1 MILGR
6 MNAFYQFMSTMRVS
20 FSGLFL
26 LYFIIQPV
34 LLQAAEMSSEKVSN
48 VTPSNAA
55 LNNGVMSAKQ
65 VTLERAEKLALSQH
79 ETWLALLHYKRETVS
94 RDVISQADDEK
105 FFLHPNG
112 KRDAKAELVA
122 NIHAFFKT
130 SQSGHAQCL
139 FPARWW
145 WLKQQLN
152 YGRDYDVKCPQ
163 LEAFMARVTA
173 DKLVLLFPTMYLSN
187 PGSTFGH
194 TFLRFDTEG
203 EANLLSQTLNYA
215 ARTNKEDNIL
225 NYVRKG
231 LFGGYTG
238 FFRMRSYFETV
249 QEYNNI
255 ENRDIWEYEL
265 NFTKN
270 EIRQLLRHVWE
281 ISNVDFDYFFFKE
294 NCAYRMLALLDVI
307 RTGME
312 LTTGSKFSVYAIP
325 VDTVRALDEVGLIK
339 SRKLRASLV
348 TRIDD
353 YFLNED
359 ESINNKNTR
368 AAVNIATKENV
379 VNPESILS
387 YLAVVENDRD
397 KIDVLQQSYNIL
409 QFKNTFSSVKAKNIL
424 EQANN
429 LSNKKNTN
437 VKEDLSQQKFLEW
450 NKSGGNDANRNSG
463 GRYSGNRNSK
473 NRNYGKVPPE
483 KGHDSI
489 RVSTG
494 FGKQNTRQY
503 IDLRFRPAFHD
514 LMDSMEGYVSGA
526 AINSFEVRFKWFT
539 SSSDK
544 FNGSKES
551 GNELRLESLNVFNIT
566 SLNPLRHWH
575 KSLSWLLDVRF
586 DRTQLNET
594 NSVRNFIGRGGLGLS
609 FQKKHVL
616 PFFMFMGE
624 GNFSSHYKKG
634 YSFLL
639 GLQAGMQLS
648 FKSNRLLLS
657 YQGDKAVSGF
667 DLDRSVSQLQ
677 WQYDFQ
683 INHAMRLRYRRS
695 EYDFFDDKDWS
706 ISYHYYF

>member
-26 LYFIIQPV
+26 LYFMIQPV
-34 LLQAAEMSSEKVSN
+34 LLQAVEMNHGKVSN
-48 VTPSNAA
+48 VTSSNAA
-55 LNNGVMSAKQ
+55 SSNDVVSAKQ
-65 VTLERAEKLALSQH
+65 TMIERAEKLALSQH

-94 RDVISQADDEK
+94 RDVISQADDKK

-112 KRDAKAELVA
+112 KHDAKAELVA
-122 NIHAFFKT
+122 NINAFFKS

-163 LEAFMARVTA
+163 LEAFMARVAA
-173 DKLVLLFPTMYLSN
+173 DKLVLVFPTMYLSN

-265 NFTKN
+265 SFTKN
-270 EIRQLLRHVWE
+270 EIKQLLRHVWE
-281 ISNVDFDYFFFKE
+281 INNVDFDYFFFKE
-294 NCAYRMLALLDVI
+294 NCAYRMLTLLDVI
-307 RTGME
+307 RTGIE

-339 SRKLRASLV
+339 SRELRASLV

-359 ESINNKNTR
+359 ESLNNKNTR
-368 AAVNIATKENV
+368 TAVNIATKENV
-379 VNPESILS
+379 VKPESILS
-387 YLAVVENDRD
+387 YLDVVENDRD
-397 KIDVLQQSYNIL
+397 KVDVLQQSYNIL
-409 QFKNTFSSVKAKNIL
+409 QFNNASSSVKAQNIL
-424 EQANN
+424 ELANN

-437 VKEDLSQQKFLEW
+437 LKEGLSHQKFSEW
-450 NKSGGNDANRNSG
+450 NKPSENNGG
-463 GRYSGNRNSK
+463 
-473 NRNYGKVPPE
+473 RNYGKVPPE

-489 RVSTG
+489 RVSAG
-494 FGKQNTRQY
+494 FGKQNTRKY
-503 IDLRFRPAFHD
+503 VDLRFRPAFHD
-514 LMDSMEGYVSGA
+514 LMDSMAGYISGA

-539 SSSDK
+539 SSDK
-544 FNGSKES
+544 FNGSREGHS
-551 GNELRLESLNVFNIT
+551 ELRLESLSLLNIT
-566 SLNPLRHWH
+566 SLNPLRRWH
-575 KSLSWLLDVRF
+575 KSLSWLLDIRF

-594 NSVRNFIGRGGLGLS
+594 ASVRNFIGRGGLGLS
-609 FQKKHVL
+609 FQKKYFV
-616 PFFMFMGE
+616 PFLILLGE
-624 GNFSSHYKKG
+624 GNLSSDYKKG
-634 YSFLL
+634 YSVLL
-639 GLQAGMQLS
+639 GLQAGMKIN

-657 YQGDKAVSGF
+657 YQNDKAVSGF
-667 DLDRSVSQLQ
+667 DLDRRVSQLQ

-683 INHAMRLRYRRS
+683 INHAMRLRYKRS
-695 EYDFFDDKDWS
+695 EYDFFDDEDWS
-706 ISYHYYF
+706 VSYHYYF

>member
-26 LYFIIQPV
+26 LYFIIQPA

-48 VTPSNAA
+48 VTSSNGFV
-55 LNNGVMSAKQ
+55 LAKQ
-65 VTLERAEKLALSQH
+65 TMLERAEKLALSQH

-94 RDVISQADDEK
+94 RDVISQADDKK

-112 KRDAKAELVA
+112 KHDAKAELVA
-122 NIHAFFKT
+122 NIHAFFKP

-173 DKLVLLFPTMYLSN
+173 DKLVLVFPTMYLSN

-265 NFTKN
+265 SFTKN
-270 EIRQLLRHVWE
+270 EMKQLLRHVWE
-281 ISNVDFDYFFFKE
+281 INSVDFDYFFFKE

-307 RTGME
+307 RAGME

-359 ESINNKNTR
+359 ESLNNKNTR
-368 AAVNIATKENV
+368 TAVNIATKENV
-379 VNPESILS
+379 VKPESILS
-387 YLAVVENDRD
+387 YLDAVKNERD
-397 KIDVLQQSYNIL
+397 KVDVLQQSYNIL
-409 QFKNTFSSVKAKNIL
+409 QFNNASSSIKAQNIL
-424 EQANN
+424 ELANN

-437 VKEDLSQQKFLEW
+437 VKEGLFHQKKSEW
-450 NKSGGNDANRNSG
+450 NKSDGNYRNRS
-463 GRYSGNRNSK
+463 
-473 NRNYGKVPPE
+473 YGKVPPE

-494 FGKQNTRQY
+494 YGKQNTREY
-503 IDLRFRPAFHD
+503 IDLRFRPSFHD

-526 AINSFEVRFKWFT
+526 AINAFEIRFKWFT
-539 SSSDK
+539 STDEL
-544 FNGSKES
+544 NESKEEGS
-551 GNELRLESLNVFNIT
+551 ELRLESLSLFNIT

-594 NSVRNFIGRGGLGLS
+594 KSVRNFIGRGGLGLS
-609 FQKKHVL
+609 IQKKHFL
-616 PFFMFMGE
+616 PFFMLLGE
-624 GNFSSHYKKG
+624 GNLSSHYKKG

-639 GLQAGMQLS
+639 GFQAGMQLS

-657 YQGDKAVSGF
+657 YQSDKAVSGF
-667 DLDRSVSQLQ
+667 DLDRRVAQLQ

-683 INHAMRLRYRRS
+683 VNHAMRLRYKRS
-695 EYDFFDDKDWS
+695 EYDLFDDEDWS
-706 ISYHYYF
+706 VSYNYYF